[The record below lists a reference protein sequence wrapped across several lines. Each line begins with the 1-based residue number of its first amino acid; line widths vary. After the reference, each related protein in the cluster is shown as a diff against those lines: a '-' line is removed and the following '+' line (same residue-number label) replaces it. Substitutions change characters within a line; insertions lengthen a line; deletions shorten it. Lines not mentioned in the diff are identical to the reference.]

1 MRSAR
6 VGACS
11 QPRAR
16 PGLQGARRE
25 RVRVV
30 GTAVGD
36 DNSLSDDAQGLL
48 NDRVTVS
55 NRPAGRRSAVRERLK
70 TYLANN
76 TCTHDAVRF
85 VTLPRDSNNILNCN
99 QRSHASPILKCIGRQ
114 TAHWWGYI
122 AMDVKYLNDVT

>member
-6 VGACS
+6 AGASS

-36 DNSLSDDAQGLL
+36 DNSLSDDAQGLF

-55 NRPAGRRSAVRERLK
+55 NRPAAGRPCV
-70 TYLANN
+70 N
-76 TCTHDAVRF
+76 V
-85 VTLPRDSNNILNCN
+85 
-99 QRSHASPILKCIGRQ
+99 
-114 TAHWWGYI
+114 
-122 AMDVKYLNDVT
+122 